1 MTAKAKELLVKMAS
15 HFDSTHKN
23 DFDSLFYFSFPDGV
37 INELDALGYIVKQND
52 IVGTI
57 KLTTFGYE
65 EAKK

>member
-15 HFDSTHKN
+15 QFDSTHKN
-23 DFDSLFYFSFPDGV
+23 DFDSLFYFSFPDSV
-37 INELDALGYIVKQND
+37 INELESLNCIVKQND

-57 KLTTFGYE
+57 KLTPFGYE